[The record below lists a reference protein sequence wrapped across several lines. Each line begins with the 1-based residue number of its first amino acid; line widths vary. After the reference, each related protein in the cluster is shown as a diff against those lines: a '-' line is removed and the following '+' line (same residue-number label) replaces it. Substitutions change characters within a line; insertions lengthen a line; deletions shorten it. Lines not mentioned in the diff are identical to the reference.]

1 MLSHRDK
8 ASIALPQRLYRNA
21 AKALSECDKGP
32 FAPLFSPKIAEKR
45 LPSQVKNL
53 QSPMNERLTQNAEKF
68 AFFDPKMGF
77 APKKPR
83 NWGRKYK

>member
-1 MLSHRDK
+1 MLSHCDK

-21 AKALSECDKGP
+21 AKALSQRDKGP
-32 FAPLFSPKIAEKR
+32 FAPLFSPKIVKKR
-45 LPSQVKNL
+45 LSSKTENL

-68 AFFDPKMGF
+68 AFFDPNMGF

-83 NWGRKYK
+83 NWGQKHK